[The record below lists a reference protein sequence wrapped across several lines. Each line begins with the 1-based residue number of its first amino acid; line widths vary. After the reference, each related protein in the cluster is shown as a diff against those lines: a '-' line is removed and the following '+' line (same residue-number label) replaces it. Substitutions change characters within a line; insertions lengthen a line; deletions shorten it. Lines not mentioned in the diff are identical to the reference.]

1 MGDHS
6 KNKTKRE
13 MSRYDAAQ
21 QIQTLVEQVRAGT
34 VAIGDQR
41 YAVPDQVRLVIEVK
55 EDELEIEVKWRSAS
69 SGRKEF

>member
-6 KNKTKRE
+6 KNKTKSE
-13 MSRYDAAQ
+13 MSRDGAAE

-41 YAVPDQVRLVIEVK
+41 YAVPDQVQLVIEVK
-55 EDELEIEVKWRSAS
+55 EDELEIEVKWRSAPS
-69 SGRKEF
+69 WRKLF